1 MSLTDGAPR
10 VLLTRAPEDATGLTH
25 AFGRMGLE
33 TVLVPLLE
41 RAWRPEA
48 VLAAVAE
55 HPTPDVIFVTSGTA
69 AQILGTLV
77 PSAWEG
83 ARWVAVGPST
93 AARLQRLGWK
103 VDFVPKRATALGLVE
118 GLSDLDGATVIYPKA
133 DLADPATSDALRA
146 RGATVVDV
154 VAYENRCPQDA
165 AEALAAALPVMATP
179 VMSGSAAQ
187 RLAELVPAE
196 RWPELGRI
204 VAIGPST
211 ARVAQGVGLPVYA
224 VASPHTAAGIV
235 AQTARALGIRLS
247 P

>member
-10 VLLTRAPEDATGLTH
+10 VLLTRASEDATGLTH
-25 AFGRMGLE
+25 AFGRMGVE

-41 RAWRPEA
+41 RAWFPED
-48 VLAAVAE
+48 VLSAVAE
-55 HPTPDVIFVTSGTA
+55 HPQPDVVFVTSGTA

-83 ARWVAVGPST
+83 ARWVAVGPTT
-93 AARLQRLGWK
+93 ASRLQRLGWK
-103 VDFVPKRATALGLVE
+103 VDFVPKRSTALDLVQ
-118 GLSDLDGATVIYPKA
+118 GLSDLDGATVIYPRA
-133 DLADPATSDALRA
+133 DLADPATSEALRA
-146 RGATVVDV
+146 RGANVVDV
-154 VAYENRCPQDA
+154 IAYENRCPEGA
-165 AEALAAALPVMATP
+165 VEALAAALPVMATP
-179 VMSGSAAQ
+179 LMSGSAAL
-187 RLAELVPAE
+187 RLAERVPRK

-211 ARVAQGVGLPVYA
+211 ARVAQGAGLPVYA